1 MGRKQKRRKQAMNQM
16 ALLAAVLHLI
26 AALVE
31 LATKLLDR

>member
-16 ALLAAVLHLI
+16 ALLAAALHLI

-31 LATKLLDR
+31 LVIKLLDR